1 MLMDNI
7 ITSDAIAIYI
17 GNSYIKILVGNRKK
31 ISQFHSLKIPENSV
45 VDDRIVDLDAV
56 CEALNNFLMEAKIK
70 SKWVSFAIHGQDI
83 VVRHIDIPIMEEKN
97 IRGAIEWELNQYLPN
112 EGKNHYVDFE
122 ILDKVVDRENKVY
135 KVLAAAV
142 PREKVDIHLELCKRL
157 NLNLKSIDISANC
170 AARVFKNIS
179 TADKSIESIGIIDI
193 GNKNSSIIIL
203 DKGKLFMEREVPFG
217 IDNVL
222 REVTKRIDLDT
233 NEAFD
238 FILND
243 FSFSNINEDNEIEN
257 RIKTLF
263 DNVLSSFSKII
274 QFYTTGKV
282 TKKLDKI
289 FITDIG
295 PKVKGLDE
303 YIEEYFQTSVEIP
316 DSPQKINLK
325 VKLPSD
331 CELTSYIN
339 TCGLLLRKE

>member
-1 MLMDNI
+1 MDNI
-7 ITSDAIAIYI
+7 INSETIAIYI
-17 GNSYIKILVGNRKK
+17 GNNYIKILIGNKKK
-31 ISQFHSLKIPENSV
+31 ISQFHNIKVPENSV
-45 VDDRIVDLDAV
+45 LDDKIINLDAV
-56 CEALNNFLMEAKIK
+56 YEVLDNFLMERKIK
-70 SKWVSFAIHGQDI
+70 TKNVSFAIHGQDI
-83 VVRHIDIPIMEEKN
+83 VVRHIDVPIMDEKN
-97 IRGAIEWELNQYLPN
+97 IKDAIEWEVNQYLPD
-112 EGKNHYVDFE
+112 EGKNHYIDFE
-122 ILDKVVDRENKVY
+122 VLGKIIDEDKKMY
-135 KVLAAAV
+135 KVLTAAV
-142 PREKVDIHLELCKRL
+142 PKEKVDIHLELCERL

-179 TADKSIESIGIIDI
+179 TADKSIDSIGIIDI

-222 REVTKRIDLDT
+222 REVTKRIDLDN

-289 FITDIG
+289 YITDLG
-295 PKVKGLDE
+295 PKFKGLDK
-303 YIEEYFQTSVEIP
+303 YIEEYFQTNVEIP